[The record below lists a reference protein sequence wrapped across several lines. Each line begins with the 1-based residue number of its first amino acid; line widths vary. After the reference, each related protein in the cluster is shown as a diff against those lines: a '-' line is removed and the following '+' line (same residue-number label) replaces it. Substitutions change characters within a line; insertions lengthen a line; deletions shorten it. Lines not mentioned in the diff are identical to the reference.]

1 MNNSML
7 NYLINKRLNKKI
19 INWGEITNNN
29 RNKKIIMTEKLKPW
43 YVIV

>member
-29 RNKKIIMTEKLKPW
+29 RNKKIIMIEK
-43 YVIV
+43 